1 MFCFHCSDVVHF
13 YLFIYYLFI
22 YLFIYV
28 LLIYLLGFWL
38 KNEHFYLKTEDK
50 NNLSS
55 DF

>member
-1 MFCFHCSDVVHF
+1 MTFCFYCSDVVHF
-13 YLFIYYLFI
+13 YLFIYLFI
-22 YLFIYV
+22 YL

>member
-1 MFCFHCSDVVHF
+1 MMFCFYCSDVVHF
-13 YLFIYYLFI
+13 YLFIYLFI
-22 YLFIYV
+22 CL